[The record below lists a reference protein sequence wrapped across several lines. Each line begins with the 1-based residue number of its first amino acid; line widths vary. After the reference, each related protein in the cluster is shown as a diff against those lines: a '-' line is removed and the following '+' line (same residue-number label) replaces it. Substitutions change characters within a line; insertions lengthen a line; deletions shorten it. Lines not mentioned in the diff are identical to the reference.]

1 MDSLFCKSECG
12 VSQVALPQV
21 LRARWTPEEDAIF
34 QATFKENGGIQCQGV
49 FELIAAKLTT
59 KTLFQIKAHFG
70 QNINTAKLLG
80 RIKQYPIRVP
90 LDKSE
95 FNDTSSNGESKS
107 GNRTVGYQN
116 PTMSAKGQR
125 WSNQEKEYVFL
136 FFKIIYMLLLYSFLI
151 TCYYILNK
159 LVA

>member
-70 QNINTAKLLG
+70 QNIKTAKLLG
-80 RIKQYPIRVP
+80 RTKQYPIRVP

-95 FNDTSSNGESKS
+95 FNDTSSTGESKS
-107 GNRTVGYQN
+107 EDRAIDHQ
-116 PTMSAKGQR
+116 SAKGQR

-136 FFKIIYMLLLYSFLI
+136 FYQNNIYVVIYFLDNMVLLYI
-151 TCYYILNK
+151 K
-159 LVA
+159 